1 MIMQGKGVNIMSQK
15 MWKGFRNQ
23 RGFTLVELLV
33 VIAIIGVL
41 AAIAVPKF
49 SDATATANGAKVVSE
64 LRMIDSAIVQ
74 VAAGSGKAP
83 ESIVIGDLVADTGK
97 MYTKETWPKPPAS
110 GKVIVGGVTFAAAA
124 DDAYTITAGRA
135 IYKTKKVEDLLAGK

>member
-1 MIMQGKGVNIMSQK
+1 MLQTMRKNLK
-15 MWKGFRNQ
+15 NQ
-23 RGFTLVELLV
+23 SGFTLVELLA

-74 VAAGSGKAP
+74 VAAGKGVDPTA
-83 ESIVIGDLVADTGK
+83 ITINDLVAEKDT
-97 MYTKETWPKPPAS
+97 MYTTATWPKPPQS
-110 GKVIVGGVTFAAAA
+110 GKVIIGGKTFEVDKAK
-124 DDAYTITAGRA
+124 DAYTITAGRA
-135 IYKTKKVEDLLAGK
+135 IYKEKKVEDLLAGN

>member
-1 MIMQGKGVNIMSQK
+1 MSK
-15 MWKGFRNQ
+15 TIWKSLRNQ
-23 RGFTLVELLV
+23 KGFTLVELLV

-64 LRMIDSAIVQ
+64 LRMLDSAIVQ

-83 ESIVIGDLVADTGK
+83 ESIVEADLKAEKDK
-97 MYTKETWPKPPAS
+97 MYTADTWPKPPTT
-110 GKVIVGGVTFAAAA
+110 GKVIVGGVTFVA
-124 DDAYTITAGRA
+124 DAKDAYTITNGRA
-135 IYKTKKVEDLLAGK
+135 IYKEKKVEDLLAGK